1 MHNIEVWDH
10 WIVFNIP
17 PTIKEIKENE
27 KPKGL
32 VGGDQAKGGLYV
44 TDIDMEVQELFLERL
59 FSLNKG
65 VRINCEEETEK
76 KEWFKGNS
84 GITVHQDPLDGT
96 TSYLEGKE
104 EFATGYGISDPE
116 NNFTHTVIYVP
127 VRDRLY
133 IASPEENRV
142 LNGKLEKIEE
152 EIKPNYRIIFTKRA
166 LNDKGREQTRK
177 AGFETYDIE
186 SAHCRIIDVALR
198 KAGAYLYGQ
207 ANPHDSLIPYAFA
220 NARGLSRWF
229 T

>member
-1 MHNIEVWDH
+1 MQSYSLTAGNIIMKYRGKV
-10 WIVFNIP
+10 VG
-17 PTIKEIKENE
+17 KE

-104 EFATGYGISDPE
+104 EFATGY
-116 NNFTHTVIYVP
+116 
-127 VRDRLY
+127 
-133 IASPEENRV
+133 
-142 LNGKLEKIEE
+142 
-152 EIKPNYRIIFTKRA
+152 
-166 LNDKGREQTRK
+166 
-177 AGFETYDIE
+177 
-186 SAHCRIIDVALR
+186 
-198 KAGAYLYGQ
+198 
-207 ANPHDSLIPYAFA
+207 
-220 NARGLSRWF
+220 
-229 T
+229 